1 MQDEG
6 QCDEDS
12 EPAGVDAPAADPKA
26 VIKRTAQSF
35 GFYQGE
41 AEEADDE
48 AGENAGEYALS
59 EKAQAEAVHIAQR
72 VVGLQF
78 LFFFVHSEVSFLKL
92 VITL

>member
-1 MQDEG
+1 MQNEGQRDEG
-6 QCDEDS
+6 S
-12 EPAGVDAPAADPKA
+12 EPAGIDAPAADPEA

-48 AGENAGEYALS
+48 ACENAGEDALG
-59 EKAQAEAVHIAQR
+59 EKAQAKAVHIAQR
-72 VVGLQF
+72 VIGLQF